1 MSTVPPATGKQA
13 AKPAGQAPPDK
24 DLRGLMPYLRRY
36 PSGIVIGLLTV
47 VLMGVVGNI
56 LPLATG
62 VMTDALA
69 GNAVPFEHSARAGA
83 PLVPGLSAS
92 KLSNFIPFYAP
103 SSRRTLGI
111 YCLIVVLCVAVKGVL
126 SFRSEE
132 HTSEL

>member
-47 VLMGVVGNI
+47 VLMGIVGNV

-62 VMTDALA
+62 VMTDTLA
-69 GNAVPFEHSARAGA
+69 GNPVPFEHSAQTAS
-83 PLVPGLSAS
+83 PLVVAMNR
-92 KLSNFIPFYAP
+92 SNLRSLFTTF
-103 SSRRTLGI
+103 RRNARRHSPL
-111 YCLIVVLCVAVKGVL
+111 
-126 SFRSEE
+126 
-132 HTSEL
+132 